1 MLGLGTLRSA
11 LSGFRDAGS
20 LLIKRGTVMGPLV
33 PLLFIA
39 LVLLLAAYLFREVA
53 VIHGAPVF
61 SAVFGLAAL
70 WIVFRYLYHYASFAK
85 RDPDRL
91 QSEEYRLETSRMQM
105 FAAKELPYPMP
116 AESLP
121 LAEPAEN
128 PAEQGASTEG
138 EDGPESAE
146 GEGKS

>member
-1 MLGLGTLRSA
+1 M
-11 LSGFRDAGS
+11 GS
-20 LLIKRGTVMGPLV
+20 LLIKKGAVMGPLI

-53 VIHGAPVF
+53 VIHGVPVF

-70 WIVFRYLYHYASFAK
+70 LIVLSYLYHYSSFAK

-91 QSEEYRLETSRMQM
+91 QSEEYRLLTSRMQM
-105 FAAKELPYPMP
+105 IAAKELPHPMP

-128 PAEQGASTEG
+128 PAEQGVSTENAVRPDSNAAG
-138 EDGPESAE
+138 DEREP
-146 GEGKS
+146 

>member
-1 MLGLGTLRSA
+1 M
-11 LSGFRDAGS
+11 
-20 LLIKRGTVMGPLV
+20 V

-39 LVLLLAAYLFREVA
+39 LVLLLAAYLFRGVA

-70 WIVFRYLYHYASFAK
+70 WIVFRYLSHYASFAK

-91 QSEEYRLETSRMQM
+91 QSEEFRLLTSTIQM
-105 FAAKELPYPMP
+105 IAAKESPHPRP

-128 PAEQGASTEG
+128 PAEQGASTES
-138 EDGPESAE
+138 EEGPESNAA
-146 GEGKS
+146 GEERKS

>member
-1 MLGLGTLRSA
+1 MLGLRSA
-11 LSGFRDAGS
+11 LSGFRDVGS
-20 LLIKRGTVMGPLV
+20 LLIKKGTVMGPLI

-53 VIHGAPVF
+53 VIHGVPVF
-61 SAVFGLAAL
+61 SAVFGLVAL
-70 WIVFRYLYHYASFAK
+70 LIVFSYLYHYASFAK

-91 QSEEYRLETSRMQM
+91 QSEEYRLLTSRMQM
-105 FAAKELPYPMP
+105 IAAKELPHPMP

-128 PAEQGASTEG
+128 PAEQGTSTEN
-138 EDGPESAE
+138 AE
-146 GEGKS
+146 RADSTAAEEERAP

>member
-1 MLGLGTLRSA
+1 MLGLRNA
-11 LSGFRDAGS
+11 LSGFRDVGS

-39 LVLLLAAYLFREVA
+39 LVLLLAAYLFLEVA
-53 VIHGAPVF
+53 VIHGVPVF

-70 WIVFRYLYHYASFAK
+70 WIVYRYLSHYATFAK

-91 QSEEYRLETSRMQM
+91 QSEEYRWLMSRMQM
-105 FAAKELPYPMP
+105 IAAKELPHPMP

-121 LAEPAEN
+121 LAEAAEN
-128 PAEQGASTEG
+128 PAEQGTSTENA
-138 EDGPESAE
+138 ERPDSAAAQEERES
-146 GEGKS
+146 